1 MERKHQKQKDAGQ
14 WLRFNSTVR
23 KYVFDQNIDFT
34 INLFVFFYY
43 NYYILFYLFSISGLF
58 SLDYSSRD
66 TLWKNH
72 KLLIK
77 SKLNNNI
84 EH

>member
-23 KYVFDQNIDFT
+23 KYVFDQNIDFN

-43 NYYILFYLFSISGLF
+43 NYYILFYLFSIFGLF

-72 KLLIK
+72 KSQWMNYLLNQ
-77 SKLNNNI
+77 S
-84 EH
+84 